1 MDACRLWNQMVEAE
15 HAQSERVRAEAP
27 PDDHWKPFAESFKAD
42 PHRTDDPLL
51 NHLLKAVR
59 PDDTV
64 LDVGAGGGRLAL
76 PLALKC
82 RRVVAVEPSPS
93 MGSVFLQ
100 QSTEFGIENV
110 SLVQARWEE
119 AEVEPEDI
127 VLCSHVLYV
136 VRDIARFVRKMQNHA
151 RTLVM
156 VVLFE
161 APPQS
166 QIHHLWQ
173 QVHDETRLRL
183 PGLHEFEEVLKS
195 LDIDAQVDM
204 LPSQPQRGF
213 ESSEQARDQLAE
225 RLFLAPKGDKI
236 RRFEKLLPDLLE
248 ESNGLFRIRNVEP
261 LAPGLVSWRPRQ
273 S

>member
-1 MDACRLWNQMVEAE
+1 MVEAE

-27 PDDHWKPFAESFKAD
+27 PNDHWKPFAESFKAD

-51 NHLLKAVR
+51 SYLLQAVQ

-82 RRVVAVEPSPS
+82 HHVVAVEPSPS

-119 AEVEPEDI
+119 AEVDPVDI
-127 VLCSHVLYV
+127 VLCAHVLYV
-136 VRDIARFVRKMQNHA
+136 VRDIAPFVRKMEDHA
-151 RTLVM
+151 RRLVM
-156 VVLFE
+156 VVLFG

-166 QIHHLWQ
+166 QIHPLWQ

-183 PGLHEFEEVLKS
+183 PGLHEFGEVLKA
-195 LDIDAQVDM
+195 LDIDARVDM

-213 ESSEQARDQLAE
+213 ENVQQARDQLAE
-225 RLFLAPKGDKI
+225 RLFLASGGDKI
-236 RRFEKLLPDLLE
+236 RRLEKLLPDVLE
-248 ESNGLFRIRNVEP
+248 ESDGLFRIRNVEP
-261 LAPGLVSWRPRQ
+261 LAPGLVSWPRRQ